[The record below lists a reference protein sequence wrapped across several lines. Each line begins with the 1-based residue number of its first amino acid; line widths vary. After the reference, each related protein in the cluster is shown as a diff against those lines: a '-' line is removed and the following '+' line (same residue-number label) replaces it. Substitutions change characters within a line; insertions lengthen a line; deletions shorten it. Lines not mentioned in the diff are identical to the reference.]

1 MGSVNVNNGSQNGTI
16 ASNSSF
22 DWQNTSTTGSCEV
35 TDVGGWCEKIS
46 YTVPA
51 ATGPGSP
58 GTQSAKTLNVTGYF
72 GFTCPCCDD
81 PMPRIHVGS
90 R

>member
-1 MGSVNVNNGSQNGTI
+1 MGSVTVNNGTQNGTI

-22 DWQNTSTTGSCEV
+22 DWENTSTTGSCEV
-35 TDVGGWCEKIS
+35 TDVGDWCEQSS
-46 YTVPA
+46 YTVPQA
-51 ATGPGSP
+51 ASATSP
-58 GTQSAKTLNVTGYF
+58 GKKSAITLNVTGDF